1 MKKLFYFL
9 ILCLS
14 INSYA
19 QNAFSS
25 GFEAGYGAGYCYGR
39 PSCVTPLVPVAPAGG
54 FSYQDGYNKGFQMGL
69 DKQRGLENNIT
80 SGYKGTPSTF
90 IEGAM
95 FKLPYELMMKVIDKK
110 DKEFEDKYGSFEN
123 RDRIFKELLLKGLDA
138 FNKKD
143 YYVAINFCRQA
154 EETLLTNSMIDMILG
169 GSYYSVGDYDS
180 SLRHLK
186 TAKNNGFSDADKYI
200 KLIKEKEK
208 GMTYERPIKFGAKF
222 GYNIN
227 SLKSSPL
234 LGLFFQGRSGKWG
247 VKNLSLLF
255 EAQIYQSYYT
265 VEEENSYFPNGKK
278 IYEEKEKLFIT
289 NYLLK
294 NSLNKNIS
302 IIYGLGLGTSF
313 NGVNFLFDLNTGLQ
327 YHFSQYLF
335 TDFRYN
341 RNISRS
347 KNQNI
352 GTTSIYQLNNF
363 QISLGYKF

>member
-1 MKKLFYFL
+1 MKKLYYFF

-39 PSCVTPLVPVAPAGG
+39 PNCVTPLLPVAPAGG

-69 DKQRGLENNIT
+69 DKQRGLENNIN
-80 SGYKGTPSTF
+80 SGYKGTPATF
-90 IEGAM
+90 IEGVM
-95 FKLPYELMMKVIDKK
+95 FKLPYEFMMKVIDKK
-110 DKEFEDKYGSFEN
+110 DKEFEDKYGSIEN

-143 YYVAINFCRQA
+143 YYVAINICKQA

-222 GYNIN
+222 GFNSN
-227 SLKSSPL
+227 SLKSSPF
-234 LGLFFQGRSGKWG
+234 LGLFYQGRVGKWG
-247 VKNLSLLF
+247 IKNFSILNELQF
-255 EAQIYQSYYT
+255 YQSQYNQEIKNT
-265 VEEENSYFPNGKK
+265 WSPNGKM
-278 IYEEKEKLFIT
+278 IYENKDNILQVNILF
-289 NYLLK
+289 K
-294 NSLNKNIS
+294 NSLNKNIA
-302 IIYGLGLGTSF
+302 IIYGTGLSTGLESQSSMI
-313 NGVNFLFDLNTGLQ
+313 DLNVGFQ
-327 YHFSQYLF
+327 YKFSQYLF
-335 TDFRYN
+335 TEFRYN
-341 RNISRS
+341 RNITRS
-347 KNQNI
+347 YFQGD
-352 GTTSIYQLNNF
+352 GTIVYQPNNF
-363 QISLGYKF
+363 QISLGYKI